1 MYFFRIS
8 KLCKQYGTNITT
20 VESACGFSQ
29 NSIKKWEKASP
40 TAARVVLVARH
51 FNVSADYLL
60 CLTDEPKPLENREIV
75 ERQTSIFIPI
85 KTTVPIAYPITL

>member
-1 MYFFRIS
+1 MNIYDRIS

-60 CLTDEPKPLENREIV
+60 CLTDEPKPLENRARSTAPPSLHI
-75 ERQTSIFIPI
+75 TIF
-85 KTTVPIAYPITL
+85 YSF